1 MSLEATAEALVPE
14 STPVADLEPI
24 ETQVEAPSDDSG
36 EADMD
41 AIYDRLMGDDDADTD
56 EPETEPAAEEPKA
69 EESDAEETEAEPK
82 PATDAPTDLPASIR
96 ELWADVPEKAQ
107 AAILDAQRESARKLA
122 HQGRLMQGIN
132 PIKTALETAAK
143 DMPAL
148 MNMKPDEIA
157 ADVLSL
163 AKVSA
168 DFKTKPVE
176 TIMGLIQQHGL
187 QDKVA
192 AAFGQQPQGNTG
204 QLQAEIVRLNDTIK
218 QMADPS
224 YIRSQFDGFYQER
237 SNLDTV
243 SEFSA
248 TAEHWADIEP
258 YLPDVI
264 PLARN
269 KLGEGASPQDVLSSA
284 YDMALK
290 IYLPEKADAPK
301 AALQAAPVQDPEKAQ
316 AAIAA
321 KSVNVVSRSG
331 TKPRPLTEDEAMDA
345 AYDRAMKS

>member
-1 MSLEATAEALVPE
+1 MSLETTAEALVPE
-14 STPVADLEPI
+14 STPVAELEPI
-24 ETQVEAPSDDSG
+24 ETQVETPTDDSG

-69 EESDAEETEAEPK
+69 EETDEVEPEPK
-82 PATDAPTDLPASIR
+82 PASDAPTDLPASIR
-96 ELWADVPEKAQ
+96 ELWSDVPEKAQ

-132 PIKTALETAAK
+132 PIKSALETAAK

-148 MNMKPDEIA
+148 MNMKPEEIA
-157 ADVLSL
+157 ADVMSL

-204 QLQAEIVRLNDTIK
+204 QLQAEIQRLNKTIQ
-218 QMADPS
+218 QMSDPS
-224 YIRSQFDGFYQER
+224 HMESQFDGFYQKRAAQE
-237 SNLDTV
+237 SV
-243 SEFSA
+243 SQFSA
-248 TAEHWADIEP
+248 TAEHWGDVEP
-258 YLPDVI
+258 FLPDVI

-269 KLGEGASPQDVLSSA
+269 KLGEGASPQDVLESA
-284 YDMALK
+284 YKLAVSY
-290 IYLPEKADAPK
+290 YLPEKADAP
-301 AALQAAPVQDPEKAQ
+301 QAAPQAATVQTPEKAQ

-345 AYDRAMKS
+345 AYDRAMRS